1 MPWPGGAAAGA
12 VPLPFVVV
20 PFVVRGVFSSLRN
33 LYGVPPCAVVE
44 RMFNVLNMRSTDD
57 LNTRARIRD
66 TAVALFGEQGF
77 GIGVRA
83 IAAAAGV
90 SPGLVNHHFGS
101 KDGLRRECDDYVLG
115 VIRDSKMSYFSRPSS
130 GNLLHQL
137 AEIEE
142 FAPVIAY
149 VVRSFQAGGDLA
161 GSLFERM
168 VADVEQYLDAGI
180 ASGVMRK
187 PRDPK
192 AMARYLATVNGGG
205 MLLFL
210 QLHTQGDGP
219 VDYRKA
225 LREYADQ
232 MMLPALEVFTEGLLT
247 DSSMMDTLLSAG
259 YDHGPSNPGT
269 DPVPTRGGATPPGG
283 GPVDADREADSA
295 AGPVDGAPVPES
307 STDGH

>member
-1 MPWPGGAAAGA
+1 
-12 VPLPFVVV
+12 
-20 PFVVRGVFSSLRN
+20 
-33 LYGVPPCAVVE
+33 
-44 RMFNVLNMRSTDD
+44 MFNVLNMRSTDD

-66 TAVALFGEQGF
+66 TAVALFGERGF

-115 VIRDSKMSYFSRPSS
+115 VIRDSKMSYFNQPSS
-130 GNLLHQL
+130 GNLLRQL

-149 VVRSFQAGGDLA
+149 VVRSFQAGGGLA

-168 VADVEQYLDAGI
+168 VADVEQYLDVGI
-180 ASGVMRK
+180 ANGVIRK
-187 PRDPK
+187 PRDLK
-192 AMARYLATVNGGG
+192 AMARYLATANGGG

-210 QLHTQGDGP
+210 QLHTRGDGP

-225 LREYADQ
+225 LREYTDQ

-259 YDHGPSNPGT
+259 YDHGSSTPDADPLSTEHGT
-269 DPVPTRGGATPPGG
+269 PPLRGGPT
-283 GPVDADREADSA
+283 GPDREADSA
-295 AGPVDGAPVPES
+295 
-307 STDGH
+307 TDRH